1 MKKALIHKTIFDVI
15 PEDEYIRRSVVSSE
29 INKELISE
37 TAIEKDGYIY
47 PVISINNNTKEF
59 PNVIGVVD
67 CGPCL
72 VYNKPQTE
80 EEQEVYDV
88 KGAIDFDNTKDL
100 KDMIQKTAELEKA
113 EKSILIDKNNI
124 YNIVINED
132 DTPEFALLK
141 QAINNKQIDI
151 SSYKNRL
158 SDSFS
163 NNIRLLTNGNSIT
176 FSKLRTFAQVFDLEC
191 ELIIRDKPHVVNPMG
206 EELRTIVS
214 Q

>member
-1 MKKALIHKTIFDVI
+1 MKKILIQKTILDI
-15 PEDEYIRRSVVSSE
+15 LPEDDYIRRSITSTE
-29 INKELISE
+29 INKDLADE
-37 TAIEKDGYIY
+37 TAIEKDGYAY
-47 PVISINNNTKEF
+47 PVIIPTQSMKEV
-59 PNVIGVVD
+59 PKVVGV
-67 CGPCL
+67 
-72 VYNKPQTE
+72 
-80 EEQEVYDV
+80 
-88 KGAIDFDNTKDL
+88 IDFDNTHDL

-124 YNIVINED
+124 YNIMINED

-191 ELIIRDKPHVVNPMG
+191 ELIIRDKKNVVNPMG
-206 EELRTIVS
+206 EELHTIIS

>member
-1 MKKALIHKTIFDVI
+1 
-15 PEDEYIRRSVVSSE
+15 
-29 INKELISE
+29 
-37 TAIEKDGYIY
+37 
-47 PVISINNNTKEF
+47 
-59 PNVIGVVD
+59 
-67 CGPCL
+67 
-72 VYNKPQTE
+72 
-80 EEQEVYDV
+80 
-88 KGAIDFDNTKDL
+88 
-100 KDMIQKTAELEKA
+100 MIQKTAELEKA

-124 YNIVINED
+124 YNIMINED

-191 ELIIRDKPHVVNPMG
+191 ELIIRDKKNVVNPMG
-206 EELRTIVS
+206 EELHTIIS

>member
-1 MKKALIHKTIFDVI
+1 MKKILVHKNIFDVLS
-15 PEDEYIRRSVVSSE
+15 EEEYIRRSTMSAE
-29 INKELISE
+29 NNKDLAGE
-37 TAIEKDGYIY
+37 TAVEKDGYAY
-47 PVISINNNTKEF
+47 PVIIPTQNMKEI
-59 PNVIGVVD
+59 PKVIGVID

-72 VYNKPQTE
+72 IYNKPESDE
-80 EEQEVYDV
+80 EKKTYDV
-88 KGAIDFDNTKDL
+88 GKAIDFDNTKNL
-100 KDMIQKTAELEKA
+100 KEMIQKTAELEKA
-113 EKSILIDKNNI
+113 EKSILIDKNNV
-124 YNIVINED
+124 YNITINED

-191 ELIIRDKPHVVNPMG
+191 ELIIRDKENVVNPMG

>member
-1 MKKALIHKTIFDVI
+1 MKKILLHKTILDVL
-15 PEDEYIRRSVVSSE
+15 PEDEYIRRSIMSE
-29 INKELISE
+29 EITKDLSNE

-47 PVISINNNTKEF
+47 PVIIPTQSMKEI
-59 PNVIGVVD
+59 PKVIGAID

-72 VYNKPQTE
+72 IYNKPQTE
-80 EEQEVYDV
+80 EDKQLYNSNR
-88 KGAIDFDNTKDL
+88 AIDFENTKNL

-124 YNIVINED
+124 YNIIINED

-158 SDSFS
+158 NDSFS

-191 ELIIRDKPHVVNPMG
+191 ELIIRDKENVVNPMG
-206 EELRTIVS
+206 EELHTIVS

>member
-1 MKKALIHKTIFDVI
+1 MKKILIHKNILDVL
-15 PEDEYIRRSVVSSE
+15 PEDEYIRRSVMSSE
-29 INKELISE
+29 TNKDLADE
-37 TAIEKDGYIY
+37 TAIEKDGYVY
-47 PVISINNNTKEF
+47 PVIIPTQNMKEV
-59 PNVIGVVD
+59 PKVVGVVD

-72 VYNKPQTE
+72 IYNKPDNIE
-80 EEQEVYDV
+80 DKNNYSAN
-88 KGAIDFDNTKDL
+88 KIIDFENTKNL

-113 EKSILIDKNNI
+113 EKSILIDKNNV
-124 YNIVINED
+124 YNITINED

-151 SSYKNRL
+151 ASYKNRL

-163 NNIRLLTNGNSIT
+163 NNIRLLTNGNGIT

-191 ELIIRDKPHVVNPMG
+191 ELIIRDKENVVNPMG
-206 EELRTIVS
+206 KELRTIVS

>member
-1 MKKALIHKTIFDVI
+1 MKKILVQKTILDVMN
-15 PEDEYIRRSVVSSE
+15 EDDYIRRSVNSSE
-29 INKELISE
+29 INKELAAE
-37 TAIEKDGYIY
+37 TAIEKDGYAY
-47 PVISINNNTKEF
+47 PVIIPASNTKET
-59 PNVIGVVD
+59 PKVIGVID
-67 CGPCL
+67 YGPCL
-72 VYNKPQTE
+72 KYNRPETE
-80 EEQEVYDV
+80 SDKEMYSIN
-88 KGAIDFDNTKDL
+88 KAIDFDNTKNL
-100 KDMIQKTAELEKA
+100 QDMIQKTAELEKA

-151 SSYKNRL
+151 SSYKSRL

-191 ELIIRDKPHVVNPMG
+191 ELIIRDKNNVVNPMG
-206 EELRTIVS
+206 TELHAIVS
-214 Q
+214 